1 MGKVFSP
8 ASPRTIPGLGLLP
21 AGLETGVR
29 VGMVP
34 EFEVLTQ
41 LSNWLFLLGVLVFLL
56 AFLAA
61 ALETEG

>member
-1 MGKVFSP
+1 M
-8 ASPRTIPGLGLLP
+8 A
-21 AGLETGVR
+21 
-29 VGMVP
+29 P

-61 ALETEG
+61 ALEAEG